1 MYDVRWKRAEGR
13 GLMYDVIYG
22 SGFMVKGSGF
32 MVKGSGFMVKGSGF
46 MVKDF
51 KIYNQKTYFI
61 S

>member
-1 MYDVRWKRAEGR
+1 MDDVRWKRE
-13 GLMYDVIYG
+13 DVRWKRL
-22 SGFMVKGSGF
+22 FMVQ
-32 MVKGSGFMVKGSGF
+32 GSGF